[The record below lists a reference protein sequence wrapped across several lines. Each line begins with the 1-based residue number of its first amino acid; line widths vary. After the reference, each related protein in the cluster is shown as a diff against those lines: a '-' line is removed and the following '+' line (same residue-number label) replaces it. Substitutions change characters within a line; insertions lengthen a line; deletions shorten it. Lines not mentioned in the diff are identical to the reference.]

1 MKRVA
6 LVLIVISA
14 LSLAASAETIRG
26 VVRNGTTNKPSAGD
40 EVILKKIAAGM
51 EDVGKTTTN
60 SKGEFTFNAPPAEQ
74 HYLIWVK
81 HQEVTYPKVATPG
94 TSPIVV
100 QVFDSSAAVKE
111 ISLQEHILAL
121 QTSPAGDSLR
131 VDAIFTVANQSS
143 PPRTKNGQHT
153 FDIYLPDNAK
163 VEEATAQTAGSI
175 PLKTPVVP
183 DKSEK
188 NKYFFG
194 YPLRPGQTQF
204 RLSYSLP
211 YNGKLSLTPKLS
223 VPAQNMLVI
232 TPTSINLAPED
243 NSVYTP
249 RSDPQFK
256 NVSLYVAN
264 NLTPVSKL
272 GFQLQ
277 GTGELPRDDANS
289 GAGGGNAGGG
299 QQAEDNRP
307 GGGLGVPNEKPDPLH
322 SNQWLFLGVLVV
334 FLTAGAVYVY
344 TSKPVEVTAA
354 AKSGSAAQGGSS
366 MLLEAM
372 KEELFQLETDRL
384 QGKITPQEYEA
395 TKAAL
400 DKTLQ
405 RAVKRQA
412 SAK

>member
-1 MKRVA
+1 MKHAA
-6 LVLIVISA
+6 LVLTIISA
-14 LSLAASAETIRG
+14 LSLAASADTIRG

-40 EVILKKIAAGM
+40 EVLLKKIGRGM
-51 EDVGKTTTN
+51 EDAGKTTTN
-60 SKGEFTFNAPPAEQ
+60 SKGEFTFNAPPSQ
-74 HYLIWVK
+74 DHYLVWVK
-81 HQEVTYPKVATPG
+81 HQEVTYPAVVRPG
-94 TSPIVV
+94 TSPVQV

-111 ISLQEHILAL
+111 ITLQEHILAL
-121 QTSPAGDSLR
+121 QTTPAGDNLR

-163 VEEATAQTAGSI
+163 VEEATAQSAGSI
-175 PLKTPVVP
+175 PLKTSVVP

-188 NKYFFG
+188 NKYFLG

-204 RLSYSLP
+204 RVGYSVP

-223 VPAQNMLVI
+223 IPAQNMLIV

-243 NSVYTP
+243 NTVYTP

-256 NVSLYVAN
+256 NVSLYVAKD
-264 NLTPVSKL
+264 LTPESKL
-272 GFQLQ
+272 AFQLQ
-277 GTGELPRDDANS
+277 GTGELPREEASSGGGRNS
-289 GAGGGNAGGG
+289 GGQ
-299 QQAEDNRP
+299 QQAEDTRP

-322 SNQWLFLGVLVV
+322 SGQWLFLGVLAV

-344 TSKPVEVTAA
+344 TSKPAEAA
-354 AKSGSAAQGGSS
+354 VSPKVGSVAHGGSS

-372 KEELFQLETDRL
+372 KEELFQLEADRL
-384 QGKITPQEYEA
+384 QGKITPQEYA
-395 TKAAL
+395 STKAAL
-400 DKTLQ
+400 DTTLE

-412 SAK
+412 TAR